1 MGFENKTEQ
10 CAGFVNRLFK
20 VSLHIFREKEEGGH
34 TKIQEGFAHAS
45 TFKFAVQGLH

>member
-1 MGFENKTEQ
+1 MSFENKTEE
-10 CAGFVNRLFK
+10 CVRFVNRLSK

-34 TKIQEGFAHAS
+34 TKIQELFAHAS